1 MCILPDATAGD
12 TPSPPTPAA
21 CRLPAPQRQQLALKA
36 LAGTRPITQLAH
48 DYDVSRNF
56 VYRQAAKAEQALDAA
71 FTPTDPDAHR
81 VLFHLPVTKAWLQ
94 QLTLGLVL
102 ICHSSYRGVIELC
115 RDLFDHALSLGTVH
129 NFVHRVV
136 PQARRRNDTYD
147 LQRVRLGAHDEIFQA
162 DAPVLVGVDVASTFC
177 YLLSPEEHR

>member
-1 MCILPDATAGD
+1 MCILPDATPGD

-48 DYDVSRNF
+48 NYDVSRNF

-71 FTPTDPDAHR
+71 FTPTDPDPDAHR

-102 ICHSSYRGVIELC
+102 ICHSSYRGVVELC
-115 RDLFDHALSLGTVH
+115 RDLFDYSLSLGTVH
-129 NFVHRVV
+129 NFIHHAL
-136 PQARRRNDTYD
+136 PLARSHNDRQP
-147 LQRVRLGAHDEIFQA
+147 LSRVRIGLHDEIFQA
-162 DAPVLVGVDVASTFC
+162 GRPVLVGCDADST
-177 YLLSPEEHR
+177 Y